1 MENEVPISAVNVCMD
16 SEEQPNEN
24 HDFKR
29 YKLSQVLSSFE
40 QKLREKGTCFVNDAR
55 LTLFPWTQALVSV
68 EENLNHTRLA
78 FKEMEETLKTENR
91 NMCEMLA
98 NEICLRNQREQEFR
112 EKESMLEETKKTLEK
127 EKISRNNA
135 EEELEEA
142 KSVSMLMKIEMCE
155 AKRKLRE
162 TEGLLD
168 KLSQSLAEEER
179 LRTGME
185 EELKQETLSC
195 AELKKRLEIERLTN
209 QSYQEVVRTKE
220 EAFKVQLLQLKQEQK
235 QKTALER
242 TLSRL
247 ETQMEVERNRLILNQ
262 TALSAAQ
269 EKLSEYERRQPGT
282 IPRGEIALGEKIL
295 SRGDGGN
302 VRKGTFGF
310 LLPTYW
316 ILQPKDSQDLEKTV
330 HLVELDRASGT
341 QEYKNV
347 QDRFRKT
354 CPNQIVKIERVQ
366 NPALF
371 GMYMIRKQ
379 KMDKAK
385 GSNELWLFHG
395 TAATMY
401 GNGVYFAEDASYSA
415 QSKYS
420 PADASGQRYMYL
432 SRVLVGE
439 FTLGK
444 QGLLTPP
451 AKNPNDLTDTY
462 DSVVNKI
469 PNPKIFV
476 VFYDWQCYPEYLI
489 TFR

>member
-1 MENEVPISAVNVCMD
+1 MIELNISLID
-16 SEEQPNEN
+16 
-24 HDFKR
+24 
-29 YKLSQVLSSFE
+29 
-40 QKLREKGTCFVNDAR
+40 
-55 LTLFPWTQALVSV
+55 
-68 EENLNHTRLA
+68 
-78 FKEMEETLKTENR
+78 LK
-91 NMCEMLA
+91 
-98 NEICLRNQREQEFR
+98 
-112 EKESMLEETKKTLEK
+112 
-127 EKISRNNA
+127 
-135 EEELEEA
+135 
-142 KSVSMLMKIEMCE
+142 
-155 AKRKLRE
+155 
-162 TEGLLD
+162 
-168 KLSQSLAEEER
+168 
-179 LRTGME
+179 
-185 EELKQETLSC
+185 
-195 AELKKRLEIERLTN
+195 
-209 QSYQEVVRTKE
+209 
-220 EAFKVQLLQLKQEQK
+220 
-235 QKTALER
+235 ER
-242 TLSRL
+242 TF
-247 ETQMEVERNRLILNQ
+247 
-262 TALSAAQ
+262 
-269 EKLSEYERRQPGT
+269 RRQYW
-282 IPRGEIALGEKIL
+282 
-295 SRGDGGN
+295 
-302 VRKGTFGF
+302 F

-330 HLVELDRASGT
+330 HLVELDRASRT

-354 CPNQIVKIERVQ
+354 SPNQIVKIERVQ

-395 TAATMY
+395 TAGNNCKLINHAGFNRSFCGKNATMY